1 MSVSVSKQGQVRKKQ
16 SILNGTSN
24 GQLLSQIQAQL
35 LKQFQEQ
42 ELMTQAKSRSGRNTP
57 TETGAV
63 PQTDKQGGGG
73 GLSDKN
79 TGKQLSVVTGKARHS
94 STRQDNLDCLA
105 ALTEVETHL
114 EDLLIDISALNPR
127 KVQSFLHRRA
137 IQRRKVHD
145 KERHA
150 KLFDEM
156 QQRRERA
163 NANVLK
169 QKQALEQKKLRARKN
184 NSESP
189 TRRAGRPNTAGGPPP
204 AVRTSSLTKRPHT
217 AAPAVQS
224 KSPTRRGRSS
234 SPTRNHRSLSPQQ
247 QKRYLMN

>member
-105 ALTEVETHL
+105 ALTEVETCVIIIFFSLSLSLSLSRSHSPRGAHAASL
-114 EDLLIDISALNPR
+114 SSPSTNPPF
-127 KVQSFLHRRA
+127 SLS
-137 IQRRKVHD
+137 
-145 KERHA
+145 
-150 KLFDEM
+150 L
-156 QQRRERA
+156 
-163 NANVLK
+163 
-169 QKQALEQKKLRARKN
+169 
-184 NSESP
+184 
-189 TRRAGRPNTAGGPPP
+189 
-204 AVRTSSLTKRPHT
+204 SLTT
-217 AAPAVQS
+217 ATS
-224 KSPTRRGRSS
+224 KIC
-234 SPTRNHRSLSPQQ
+234 
-247 QKRYLMN
+247 